1 MRPAPPNWFTYRDQ
15 ISGLPAIVGAERLL
29 EHHILNCSQP
39 CMGQKNQD
47 SEQNIGK
54 AFRCLCLLPAEPQR
68 QRVTGPQ
75 ESGAV
80 GIFCSPDIQ
89 DKREAWQS
97 GKPQPFTAEEIR
109 TNTLPLR
116 RHQQSSRR
124 IHEHRKR
131 YPLRQPKQ
139 LNQKSAPAALP
150 INNCASLMYLANMA
164 SEAWPV
170 C

>member
-1 MRPAPPNWFTYRDQ
+1 MRPTPPNWYAYRDQ
-15 ISGLPAIVGAERLL
+15 IGCLPAIVGAERLL
-29 EHHILNCSQP
+29 QHHILDCPKP

-47 SEQNIGK
+47 SEQNIGE

-68 QRVTGPQ
+68 QRIAGPQ
-75 ESGAV
+75 ESGPV

-89 DKREAWQS
+89 DKRDAWQS

-131 YPLRQPKQ
+131 CPLRQPKQ
-139 LNQKSAPAALP
+139 LSQKSAPAALP
-150 INNCASLMYLANMA
+150 INICASLMYLANMA
-164 SEAWPV
+164 SEVWPV